1 MVNPPQ
7 RSAMSGDLP
16 VLIVGAGPVGLVLAK
31 ELSYHGIRC
40 MLIER
45 NLDTTRWPKMDITN
59 CRSMELLRRLGLE
72 EGWRKVG
79 VPAQYSF
86 DVVFST
92 GLAGREFARWALPSV
107 DAMRERIREHNDGTM
122 PAVPYQRGSQEVFE
136 AWLKRLCETDPLIEV
151 HSGWRFDSLT
161 QDHEGV
167 TATITDTTT
176 NTVRTLRA
184 RYLIGCDG
192 ATSAVRKAVEI
203 PLQGRPVPRI
213 ARQVHFKSRDLTA
226 LHVHGQFWHSFFAT
240 TGTLISQ
247 DEVDTWTLQRY
258 YPPNQDPSGI
268 PSEEVVMSTIGRP
281 IEIDRILVTSVW
293 QGNLL
298 VADRYR
304 AGRVFLA
311 GDSAHQNIPT
321 GGYGMNTGV
330 GDAIDIDW
338 KLAATAQGW
347 GGPSLLASYEIE
359 RRPVAVRNVAR
370 SERHA
375 NVHGQWRSQMNRELL
390 DADTP
395 DGAAHRAMINHFI
408 QTERGENED
417 HGVELGYR
425 YEGSP
430 IIVAEGGD
438 APAWSPRVYTPTTW
452 PGGRPPSVILEDGS
466 LLFDRFGKG
475 FTLLDFADDP
485 QASTLVAAATSR
497 GLPIERVVIRDANA
511 KRLYERNLVLI
522 RPDQHVAWRGDRV
535 PSDALGII
543 DQVRGASARVA

>member
-1 MVNPPQ
+1 
-7 RSAMSGDLP
+7 MSDDVP

-31 ELSYHGIRC
+31 ELSHHGIRC
-40 MLIER
+40 LLIER

-72 EGWRKVG
+72 DGWRQVG

-92 GLAGREFARWALPSV
+92 GLAGKEFARWALPSV
-107 DAMRERIREHNDGTM
+107 DAMRERIRAHNDGTM

-136 AWLKRLCETDPLIEV
+136 AWLKRLCEADPLIEV
-151 HSGWRFDSLT
+151 RSGWRFDTLT

-167 TATITDTTT
+167 IATAFDATA

-184 RYLIGCDG
+184 RYFIGCDG

-226 LHVHGQFWHSFFAT
+226 LHAHGQFWHIFFAT
-240 TGTLISQ
+240 TGTLIAQ
-247 DEVDTWTLQRY
+247 DEIDTWTLQRY
-258 YPPNQDPSGI
+258 YPPDQDPSGI
-268 PSEEVVMSTIGRP
+268 SSEEVVMSTVGRP
-281 IEIDRILVTSVW
+281 IEIDRVLVTSVW

-311 GDSAHQNIPT
+311 GDSAHQNIPS

-330 GDAIDIDW
+330 GDAIDIGW
-338 KLAATAQGW
+338 KLAATLQGW
-347 GGPSLLASYEIE
+347 GGPTLLDSYEIE

-375 NVHGQWRSQMNRELL
+375 NVHVRWRSQIDRALL
-390 DADTP
+390 EAETP
-395 DGAAHRAMINHFI
+395 ESAAHRANIDHVI

-425 YEGSP
+425 YAGSP
-430 IIVAEGGD
+430 VIAAEQGD
-438 APAWSPRVYTPTTW
+438 APSWSPRVYTPTTW
-452 PGGRPPSVILEDGS
+452 PGRRPPSVILEDGS
-466 LLFDRFGKG
+466 LLFDRFGNG
-475 FTLLDFADDP
+475 FTLLDFTDDP
-485 QASTLVAAATSR
+485 QASTMMAAAVSR
-497 GLPIERVVIRDANA
+497 GMPMQHVLVRDANA
-511 KRLYERNLVLI
+511 RRLYEKKLVLI
-522 RPDQHVAWRGDRV
+522 RPDQHVAWRGDHV
-535 PSDALGII
+535 PSDPLAII
-543 DQVRGASARVA
+543 DRVRGAATEVK

>member
-1 MVNPPQ
+1 MAC
-7 RSAMSGDLP
+7 AMANDLP

-31 ELSYHGIRC
+31 ELSHHGIRC
-40 MLIER
+40 MLIEG

-72 EGWRKVG
+72 DGLRQVG
-79 VPAQYSF
+79 VPSRYSF

-92 GLAGREFARWALPSV
+92 GLAGKEFSRWALPSV

-122 PAVPYQRGSQEVFE
+122 PAVPYQRCSQEVFE
-136 AWLKRLCETDPLIEV
+136 AWMKRLCEADPLIDV
-151 HSGWRFDSLT
+151 RSGWRFDSLT
-161 QDHEGV
+161 QDAEGV
-167 TATITDTTT
+167 TATVTDTTT
-176 NTVRTLRA
+176 NTARTLRA
-184 RYLIGCDG
+184 RYLVGCDG
-192 ATSAVRKAVEI
+192 ATSAVRKSVEI

-226 LHVHGQFWHSFFAT
+226 LHAHGQFWHIFFAT

-258 YPPNQDPSGI
+258 YPPDQDPSGI
-268 PSEEVVMSTIGRP
+268 PSEEVVMSTIGRR

-330 GDAIDIDW
+330 GDAIDIGW
-338 KLAATAQGW
+338 KLAAMLQGW

-375 NVHGQWRSQMNRELL
+375 NVHVKWRSQMDRSLL
-390 DADTP
+390 EADTP
-395 DGAAHRAMINHFI
+395 DGAVHRAKIDAII

-417 HGVELGYR
+417 HGIELGYR

-430 IIVAEGGD
+430 VVVAETGE
-438 APAWSPRVYTPTTW
+438 APMWSPRVYTPTTW

-466 LLFDRFGKG
+466 MLFDQFGKG
-475 FTLLDFADDP
+475 FTLLDFADDRE
-485 QASTLVAAATSR
+485 ALTLVAAATSR
-497 GLPIERVVIRDANA
+497 GVPMQRVVVHDANA
-511 KRLYERNLVLI
+511 RRLYERNLVLV
-522 RPDQHVAWRGDRV
+522 RPDQHIAWRGDRV
-535 PSDALGII
+535 PRDPLAMV
-543 DQVRGASARVA
+543 DHVRGVALSAEVR